1 MRGDV
6 SVVCMMP
13 ADANGSSKDLLVKSN
28 GLSFYR
34 SGGRHLRLFK
44 CARQRVKSWLC
55 NAFTRQLTQ
64 NFKSNGF
71 FKPRQ
76 LLAFFFYGIKCIAI
90 SSYRRQFSCLKGDF
104 TLSSLELGREES
116 N

>member
-1 MRGDV
+1 MREYV

-55 NAFTRQLTQ
+55 NAFTRQLI
-64 NFKSNGF
+64 FKTLNQMDSLRQARKVVGIF
-71 FKPRQ
+71 F
-76 LLAFFFYGIKCIAI
+76 
-90 SSYRRQFSCLKGDF
+90 
-104 TLSSLELGREES
+104 LSMASDVSPSLHIED

>member
-34 SGGRHLRLFK
+34 GGGRHLRLFK

-64 NFKSNGF
+64 NFKSNVF
-71 FKPRQ
+71 FKSRQ
-76 LLAFFFYGIKCIAI
+76 KGCWQFF
-90 SSYRRQFSCLKGDF
+90 
-104 TLSSLELGREES
+104 SSLAS
-116 N
+116 NVSPSLHIEDN

>member
-13 ADANGSSKDLLVKSN
+13 TDANGSSKDLLVKSN

-55 NAFTRQLTQ
+55 NAFTRQLAQ

-71 FKPRQ
+71 FKGRQ
-76 LLAFFFYGIKCIAI
+76 KGCWQFFLLWHQMYRHFFI
-90 SSYRRQFSCLKGDF
+90 
-104 TLSSLELGREES
+104 
-116 N
+116 